1 MSLRGSHCQGTA
13 TPTAKLGAQLCRE
26 LPLSFAAKPSL
37 KPAPHQRQQH
47 LIPLPMQ
54 VKCLCKNGGLSAS
67 EPQCFNTSILSS
79 HPQFIFHHYLLKLV
93 IFFNVHSVPKLL
105 RLSPSFPKLSVVT
118 LIFALFP
125 EHLSL
130 LVSPSPFLLHL
141 LS

>member
-1 MSLRGSHCQGTA
+1 MSLRGSRCQGTA
-13 TPTAKLGAQLCRE
+13 TPTAKWGAQLCWE
-26 LPLSFAAKPSL
+26 LPLSFAAKPSP
-37 KPAPHQRQQH
+37 KPA
-47 LIPLPMQ
+47 PLPMQ

-79 HPQFIFHHYLLKLV
+79 HPPFIFHHYLLKMV
-93 IFFNVHSVPKLL
+93 NFFNVHSVPKLL

-130 LVSPSPFLLHL
+130 LVYPSPFLLHL